1 MTTLRT
7 WFADRIPDDWFVD
20 PVDVLVDRDEIL
32 VIGVLGDGVSPT
44 AFRELT
50 RDQRV
55 AIATIAERSF
65 ERTVT
70 WAVRVGDD
78 LVRFTT
84 VSVPVMT
91 RLRIHE
97 RQVLD
102 LLIDGGIARSR
113 SEALAWCVRLV
124 AQNQGEWLSELRDAA
139 ERMAEIRGR
148 GPAC

>member
-1 MTTLRT
+1 MTTLRA
-7 WFADRIPDDWFVD
+7 WFADRIPDDWFTD
-20 PVDVLVDRDEIL
+20 PVDVMVDRDEIL
-32 VIGVLGDGVSPT
+32 VVGVLAEGVSPT

-55 AIATIAERSF
+55 AIAAVAERSF
-65 ERTVT
+65 DRTVT
-70 WAVRVGDD
+70 WAVRVGDE

-124 AQNQGEWLSELRDAA
+124 AQNQGEWLAELRAAA
-139 ERMAEIRGR
+139 ERMAEIRDR

>member
-1 MTTLRT
+1 MGTLT
-7 WFADRIPDDWFVD
+7 EWFQEQVPDGWFAGGVE
-20 PVDVLVDRDEIL
+20 VLVDSDEIL
-32 VIGVLGDGVSPT
+32 VVGPLAEDASPLG
-44 AFRELT
+44 FREET

-55 AIATIAERSF
+55 VIASVAERAF
-65 ERTVT
+65 GRKVT

-91 RLRIHE
+91 RLRIEE
-97 RQVLD
+97 RQILD

-124 AQNQGEWLSELRDAA
+124 AQHEGEWLAEMREAA

-148 GPAC
+148 GPSC